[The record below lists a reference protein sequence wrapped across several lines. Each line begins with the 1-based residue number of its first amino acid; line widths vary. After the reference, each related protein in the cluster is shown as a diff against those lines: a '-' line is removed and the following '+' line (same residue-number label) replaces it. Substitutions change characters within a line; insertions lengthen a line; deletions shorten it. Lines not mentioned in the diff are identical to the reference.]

1 MRQSHNTFGWALLT
15 AIFLPLFVMM
25 FNSFVQVTM
34 PEIRHSTGLTP
45 GPAPATA
52 TSTIDVVAPRLPAIV
67 EQPTPRVVEPPHS
80 TFARRWHGP
89 GGTNYEFVESA
100 NALTMFVLPQDGSRI
115 NVGTAHV
122 ESDTLVIEKFLSPIY
137 ATWGSLPRL
146 HIDGDRLVG
155 NGPDGQEATYFI
167 AGARM

>member
-1 MRQSHNTFGWALLT
+1 MPMRQSHNTFGWAVLT
-15 AIFLPLFVMM
+15 TIVVPVLIMM
-25 FNSFVQVTM
+25 FISVVQVTT
-34 PEIRHSTGLTP
+34 PAIQHSIGLP
-45 GPAPATA
+45 PAPPV
-52 TSTIDVVAPRLPAIV
+52 SRIDVVAPRLPAIV

-89 GGTNYEFVESA
+89 GGTNYDFVESA
-100 NALTMFVLPQDGSRI
+100 NALTMFVLPSDGSRI

-122 ESDTLVIEKFLSPIY
+122 ESDNLVIEKFLSPVY

-155 NGPDGQEATYFI
+155 NGSDGQEATYFI
-167 AGARM
+167 AGAT